1 MTKEE
6 AIKLAEKWAGK
17 DTVHIVSPQE
27 AREYHTLCLSAL
39 KEQIERENSN
49 KLQQESIKINAGK
62 KEELIEL
69 LSGYSL
75 DTYEDIVYTAERL
88 IEHGVEIPVRC
99 KGCKYRAEYYN
110 SGKYVCTLW
119 QCGCCGSADYVK
131 PDDFCSYGKRKDGDG

>member
-49 KLQQESIKINAGK
+49 KLQQESIKTNAGK

-99 KGCKYRAEYYN
+99 KGCKHVRKMI
-110 SGKYVCTLW
+110 GKSYHYCVTHNTKMH
-119 QCGCCGSADYVK
+119 A
-131 PDDFCSYGKRKDGDG
+131 DDFCSYGEKRCDDAN